1 MCTPTVTPTNKQT
14 DKGDRGSDTNVST
27 DRASE
32 EEDGSLDNSEIMWS
46 DYINTYKQ
54 TLYNNAD
61 DLTDR
66 LMEDDHNLI
75 SGVVKFIKH

>member
-14 DKGDRGSDTNVST
+14 DKDDRGSGTNVST

-32 EEDGSLDNSEIMWS
+32 EEDGSPDNSKIMWS
-46 DYINTYKQ
+46 DYINYI
-54 TLYNNAD
+54 AD